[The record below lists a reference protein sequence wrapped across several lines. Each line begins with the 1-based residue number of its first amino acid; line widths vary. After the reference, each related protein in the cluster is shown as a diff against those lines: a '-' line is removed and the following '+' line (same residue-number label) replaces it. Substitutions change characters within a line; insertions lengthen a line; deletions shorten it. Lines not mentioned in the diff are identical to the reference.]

1 MGCAHY
7 LAESGLSCP
16 CCCLKDSQTHDRM
29 KPLQFGRQMFYW
41 KYWESRWTGQ
51 DSESGPHLLCKGEF
65 LTRHV
70 AVSHSCHS
78 ETLVRA
84 LHSAR
89 AARMSVVIWG
99 TQVLHKLEIFGS
111 FEISADADFCCLDIP
126 FLSSR
131 QRSHSENGCQ
141 APVDK
146 KGCCPVLPVQSC
158 YSAWQLAKGKS

>member
-1 MGCAHY
+1 M
-7 LAESGLSCP
+7 
-16 CCCLKDSQTHDRM
+16 
-29 KPLQFGRQMFYW
+29 
-41 KYWESRWTGQ
+41 
-51 DSESGPHLLCKGEF
+51 
-65 LTRHV
+65 
-70 AVSHSCHS
+70 SHSCHS

-111 FEISADADFCCLDIP
+111 FEINADADFCCLDIP

-131 QRSHSENGCQ
+131 QRNHSENGCQ

-146 KGCCPVLPVQSC
+146 KGFCPVLPVSLAIQHGSWQKARVSLSLVHLSKQWKTSCIQKGMSDQS
-158 YSAWQLAKGKS
+158 LHF